1 MNKLAISIKALLL
14 IIFFTFTASAD
25 NVLKGFQIGDDEA
38 PVSVIEY
45 RSLTC
50 SHCAEFANEIFPK
63 IKKHYIDTG
72 KVKFE
77 LRPFVLN
84 AIDLNAFKL
93 LHSVDEKDFL
103 QLDKM
108 LFKDQEKWFIIKSTN
123 EESIEQS
130 TEALKRYALL
140 FGLSESEFEDIL
152 NDKELE
158 DFILNMR
165 IKAYNEFKINST
177 PSFIINDKLYSG
189 NRSFSEFEELFNL

>member
-1 MNKLAISIKALLL
+1 MLKIIKNIFLLSL
-14 IIFFTFTASAD
+14 FFLFVDCDQSSQSK
-25 NVLKGFQIGDDEA
+25 NNSNSM
-38 PVSVIEY
+38 VSVKVFS
-45 RSLTC
+45 SLTC
-50 SHCAEFANEIFPK
+50 PHCADFHGKIFEK
-63 IKKHYIDTG
+63 LEKEYIKSG

-84 AIDLNAFKL
+84 AVDLNAFKL

-108 LFKDQEKWFIIKSTN
+108 LFKDQGKWFIIKSTN
-123 EESIEQS
+123 EESIKQS

-158 DFILNMR
+158 DFHCFQLDIG
-165 IKAYNEFKINST
+165 KHYQSYYNH
-177 PSFIINDKLYSG
+177 
-189 NRSFSEFEELFNL
+189 